1 MFYSLLHG
9 KEIFLKPKDMQEK
22 LSPMGIVVDERPTS
36 AVKESS
42 VNAPLI
48 PPPPIVIQTRD
59 IEFTDFNNS
68 QAIADDLASNFD
80 ESLSMISDDD
90 SQMPFDIATQLGDD
104 IFPEIAEEAVEVDE
118 GQLTKRQLK
127 QLEKNVNAL
136 NATLSDFNVV
146 LFSAEGQSMV
156 SGYSAKLTIA
166 QDLNIPLKNIVDK
179 YRAAST
185 IPSDKT
191 VSNQAM
197 KSKNEESF
205 KEACLQF
212 QVKTEGIGKNKYAH
226 IIAKV
231 QNLNANIDEQ
241 IVSYLGPFIQDDD
254 ADDDPV
260 FLELS
265 VEKSNLKIVNPKKR
279 NPLKLKIGQLEIID
293 DNKNS

>member
-1 MFYSLLHG
+1 M
-9 KEIFLKPKDMQEK
+9 
-22 LSPMGIVVDERPTS
+22 
-36 AVKESS
+36 KESS
-42 VNAPLI
+42 PENVPPI

-59 IEFTDFNNS
+59 IEFVDFNNS

-90 SQMPFDIATQLGDD
+90 SQMPFDMATQLGDD
-104 IFPEIAEEAVEVDE
+104 IFPEIAEEAVEIDE
-118 GQLTKRQLK
+118 VPMTKRQLK
-127 QLEKNVNAL
+127 HLEKNVNAL

-146 LFSAEGQSMV
+146 LFSTEGKSMV

-166 QDLNIPLKNIVDK
+166 QDLNIPLKNIIDK

-185 IPSDKT
+185 IPFDRT
-191 VSNQAM
+191 VFNQAM
-197 KSKNEESF
+197 RPKNEETSF

-226 IIAKV
+226 VIAKV

-241 IVSYLGPFIQDDD
+241 IVSYLGPFIQDDE
-254 ADDDPV
+254 ADDDPI

-265 VEKSNLKIVNPKKR
+265 VEKSHLQIVVNFFSYPGNLVMNFFRI
-279 NPLKLKIGQLEIID
+279 Q
-293 DNKNS
+293 KNVIL